1 MHEQVTI
8 GIWYTHCGRKDLNW
22 CMPFGVYGQC
32 NVKTHAYIT
41 EIKEIHF
48 LRLRAEMAVNKSV
61 SRTCHIL
68 SLFGPILGDLGLFS
82 GDLGLFWGPFWPILG
97 DLGLFRDLFGHI
109 SGVWGCFGAYSGLF
123 WGIWG
128 CFGTYLG
135 PYLGNW
141 VCFKTYLWE
150 SEAVSGPI
158 YAK

>member
-1 MHEQVTI
+1 MRTPNEYMHEQVTI

-82 GDLGLFWGPFWPILG
+82 GDLGLFWGPIRAYFGGSGTDLGPILAY
-97 DLGLFRDLFGHI
+97 FRG
-109 SGVWGCFGAYSGLF
+109 SGS
-123 WGIWG
+123 
-128 CFGTYLG
+128 
-135 PYLGNW
+135 
-141 VCFKTYLWE
+141 
-150 SEAVSGPI
+150 VSRPI
-158 YAK
+158 YGNLKLFQGLYTPNSGC